1 MSGEGEDAMKFFID
15 TANIQEI
22 KKAASW
28 GILDGVTTNPSLA
41 AKEGRD
47 FIELVKEIC
56 SVVPGPVSAEV
67 VSTTTEEM
75 VKEGRELSR
84 IAKNIT
90 VKIPCIAAGIPAI
103 KALSSEGIAINTTL
117 IFSPTQALLAAKA
130 GAAYVSPFVGR
141 LDDISFVGMDVVRQI
156 RTIFDNYD
164 FPTQILAASIR
175 NPVHVVEAA
184 MAGADIAT
192 MPFAVIEALVRHP
205 LTDVGLKKFLDD
217 WQKLSQPVRRG

>member
-1 MSGEGEDAMKFFID
+1 MKFFID
-15 TANIQEI
+15 TASIQEI

-28 GILDGVTTNPSLA
+28 GILDGVTTNPSLVS
-41 AKEGRD
+41 KEGRS
-47 FIELVKEIC
+47 FHEVLKEIC
-56 SVVPGPVSAEV
+56 AIVPGPVSAEV
-67 VSTTTEEM
+67 VSVETEDM

-90 VKIPCIAAGIPAI
+90 VKIPCIPAGIPAI

-117 IFSPTQALLAAKA
+117 IFSPTQALVSAKA

-141 LDDISFVGMDVVRQI
+141 LDDIATVGMDLVRQI
-156 RTIFDNYD
+156 RVIFDNYD

-175 NPVHVVEAA
+175 SPVHVVEAA

-192 MPFAVIEALVRHP
+192 IPFAVIEALLKHP

-217 WQKLSQPVRRG
+217 WKKLPQSSRRD

>member
-1 MSGEGEDAMKFFID
+1 MKFFID
-15 TANIQEI
+15 TANVQEI

-41 AKEGRD
+41 AKEGKD
-47 FIELVKEIC
+47 FIELLREIC
-56 SVVPGPVSAEV
+56 AVVPGPVSAEV
-67 VSTTTEEM
+67 VSITTEEM

-103 KALSSEGIAINTTL
+103 KALSSEGIPINTTL
-117 IFSPTQALLAAKA
+117 IFSPTQALIAAKA
-130 GAAYVSPFVGR
+130 GATYVSPFVGR
-141 LDDISFVGMDVVRQI
+141 LDDISSVGMDVVRQI

-184 MAGADIAT
+184 MAGAEVAT
-192 MPFAVIEALVRHP
+192 MPFAVIEALVKHP

-217 WQKLSQPVRRG
+217 WQKVSQPARRG

>member
-1 MSGEGEDAMKFFID
+1 VKFFID

-22 KKAASW
+22 RKAASW
-28 GILDGVTTNPSLA
+28 GILDGVTTNPSLV

-47 FIELVKEIC
+47 FIEALKEIC

-90 VKIPCIAAGIPAI
+90 VKIPCIPEGIPAI
-103 KALSSEGIAINTTL
+103 RTLSGEGIPVNVTL
-117 IFSPTQALLAAKA
+117 IFSAPQALISAKA
-130 GAAYVSPFVGR
+130 GATYVSPFVGR
-141 LDDISFVGMDVVRQI
+141 LDDISAVGMDLVRQI

-164 FPTQILAASIR
+164 IGTQILAASIR
-175 NPVHVVEAA
+175 NPVHVVDAA
-184 MAGADIAT
+184 LAGADVAT
-192 MPFAVIEALVRHP
+192 MPFAVIQALLKHP
-205 LTDVGLKKFLDD
+205 LTDAGLKRFLED
-217 WQKLSQPVRRG
+217 WQKLPKPAKKG

>member
-1 MSGEGEDAMKFFID
+1 MKFFID
-15 TANIQEI
+15 TANVQEI

-41 AKEGRD
+41 AKEGKD
-47 FIELVKEIC
+47 FIELLKEIC
-56 SVVPGPVSAEV
+56 AVVPGPVSAEV
-67 VSTTTEEM
+67 VSITTEEM

-103 KALSSEGIAINTTL
+103 KALSSEGIPINTTL
-117 IFSPTQALLAAKA
+117 IFSPTQALIAAKA
-130 GAAYVSPFVGR
+130 GATYVSPFVGR
-141 LDDISFVGMDVVRQI
+141 LDDISSVGMDVVRQI

-184 MAGADIAT
+184 MAGAEVAT
-192 MPFAVIEALVRHP
+192 MPFAVIEALVKHP

-217 WQKLSQPVRRG
+217 WQKVSQPARRG